1 MKQKRSVKKLRTH
14 AGNFLFLFPAML
26 LYCFVVIV
34 PFIQGIPYSFTNRA
48 SVVSQSYDFVG
59 LRNYMELITNKYF
72 QQAFFHTVQFT
83 VIYVIGA
90 NVLGLA
96 LALMLSRSSRF
107 NNLARTIMFIPFT
120 VALTS
125 GAIVWSYV
133 FTDVYSPLFQKM
145 SPLGLSSQVVPA
157 MAIIAIWRDM
167 GYCML
172 IYLAGLQSISGE
184 YYEAAKV
191 DGATW
196 WQRTRLITFPLI
208 LPAIVSNVTLL
219 IAWGLKCF
227 DYPMAVARNMEA
239 ATDCIARRS
248 RFLVTTVP
256 DFWSTSRECSR
267 SVRSILM
274 RSTPRRANR
283 AWRRSM
289 CPSARRAERSWAA

>member
-157 MAIIAIWRDM
+157 
-167 GYCML
+167 
-172 IYLAGLQSISGE
+172 
-184 YYEAAKV
+184 
-191 DGATW
+191 
-196 WQRTRLITFPLI
+196 
-208 LPAIVSNVTLL
+208 IVSNVTLL

-239 ATDCIARRS
+239 AQTVSMYVYDYIFGFNKAGIGQAAAIIITVVLVVITQCI
-248 RFLVTTVP
+248 
-256 DFWSTSRECSR
+256 TSIGAKLE
-267 SVRSILM
+267 VDQ
-274 RSTPRRANR
+274 
-283 AWRRSM
+283 
-289 CPSARRAERSWAA
+289 

>member
-1 MKQKRSVKKLRTH
+1 M
-14 AGNFLFLFPAML
+14 
-26 LYCFVVIV
+26 
-34 PFIQGIPYSFTNRA
+34 
-48 SVVSQSYDFVG
+48 SQSYDFVG

-196 WQRTRLITFPLI
+196 WQRTRLITFP
-208 LPAIVSNVTLL
+208 
-219 IAWGLKCF
+219 
-227 DYPMAVARNMEA
+227 
-239 ATDCIARRS
+239 
-248 RFLVTTVP
+248 
-256 DFWSTSRECSR
+256 
-267 SVRSILM
+267 
-274 RSTPRRANR
+274 
-283 AWRRSM
+283 
-289 CPSARRAERSWAA
+289 

>member
-26 LYCFVVIV
+26 LYCFVVLV

-167 GYCML
+167 GYC
-172 IYLAGLQSISGE
+172 
-184 YYEAAKV
+184 
-191 DGATW
+191 
-196 WQRTRLITFPLI
+196 
-208 LPAIVSNVTLL
+208 
-219 IAWGLKCF
+219 
-227 DYPMAVARNMEA
+227 
-239 ATDCIARRS
+239 
-248 RFLVTTVP
+248 
-256 DFWSTSRECSR
+256 
-267 SVRSILM
+267 
-274 RSTPRRANR
+274 
-283 AWRRSM
+283 
-289 CPSARRAERSWAA
+289 

>member
-1 MKQKRSVKKLRTH
+1 MELWDIQHLQRRTGSDRPDLQRAVSDQ
-14 AGNFLFLFPAML
+14 AGIKERRGKDNETEKIGEEVANSCRNFLFLFPAML

-184 YYEAAKV
+184 YYEAAK
-191 DGATW
+191 
-196 WQRTRLITFPLI
+196 
-208 LPAIVSNVTLL
+208 
-219 IAWGLKCF
+219 
-227 DYPMAVARNMEA
+227 
-239 ATDCIARRS
+239 
-248 RFLVTTVP
+248 
-256 DFWSTSRECSR
+256 
-267 SVRSILM
+267 
-274 RSTPRRANR
+274 
-283 AWRRSM
+283 
-289 CPSARRAERSWAA
+289 

>member
-1 MKQKRSVKKLRTH
+1 M
-14 AGNFLFLFPAML
+14 
-26 LYCFVVIV
+26 
-34 PFIQGIPYSFTNRA
+34 
-48 SVVSQSYDFVG
+48 
-59 LRNYMELITNKYF
+59 
-72 QQAFFHTVQFT
+72 
-83 VIYVIGA
+83 IGA

-184 YYEAAKV
+184 YYEAAK
-191 DGATW
+191 
-196 WQRTRLITFPLI
+196 
-208 LPAIVSNVTLL
+208 
-219 IAWGLKCF
+219 
-227 DYPMAVARNMEA
+227 
-239 ATDCIARRS
+239 
-248 RFLVTTVP
+248 
-256 DFWSTSRECSR
+256 
-267 SVRSILM
+267 
-274 RSTPRRANR
+274 
-283 AWRRSM
+283 
-289 CPSARRAERSWAA
+289 

>member
-239 ATDCIARRS
+239 AQTVSMYVYDYIFGFNKAGIGQAAAIIITVV
-248 RFLVTTVP
+248 LVVITQ
-256 DFWSTSRECSR
+256 SITSIGAKLE
-267 SVRSILM
+267 VDQ
-274 RSTPRRANR
+274 
-283 AWRRSM
+283 
-289 CPSARRAERSWAA
+289 

>member
-1 MKQKRSVKKLRTH
+1 M
-14 AGNFLFLFPAML
+14 FLLPAIIV
-26 LYCFVVIV
+26 YGFVVLV
-34 PFIQGIPYSFTNRA
+34 PFIQGIPYSFTNRT
-48 SVVSQSYDFVG
+48 SVISQEYDFIG
-59 LRNYMELITNKYF
+59 FSNYIELITNRYF
-72 QQAFFHTVQFT
+72 QQAFLHTFEFT

-96 LALMLSRSSRF
+96 LALMLSKASKF
-107 NNLARTIMFIPFT
+107 NNFARTIVFIPFT

-145 SPLGLSSQVVPA
+145 SPLGLSSQVIPA
-157 MAIIAIWRDM
+157 MAVIAIWRDM

-172 IYLAGLQSISGE
+172 IYLAGLQSISTE
-184 YYEAAKV
+184 YYEAATV

-208 LPAIVSNVTLL
+208 VPAIVSNVTLL

-239 ATDCIARRS
+239 AQTVSMYVYDDIFGYNKAGIGQAAAIIITVV
-248 RFLVTTVP
+248 LVIITQGITTFSSKLEV
-256 DFWSTSRECSR
+256 
-267 SVRSILM
+267 VQ
-274 RSTPRRANR
+274 
-283 AWRRSM
+283 
-289 CPSARRAERSWAA
+289 

>member
-1 MKQKRSVKKLRTH
+1 
-14 AGNFLFLFPAML
+14 
-26 LYCFVVIV
+26 
-34 PFIQGIPYSFTNRA
+34 
-48 SVVSQSYDFVG
+48 
-59 LRNYMELITNKYF
+59 
-72 QQAFFHTVQFT
+72 
-83 VIYVIGA
+83 
-90 NVLGLA
+90 
-96 LALMLSRSSRF
+96 
-107 NNLARTIMFIPFT
+107 MFIPFT

-219 IAWGLKCF
+219 IAWGLKWRQHRL
-227 DYPMAVARNMEA
+227 YPCMYMITYLALTRQALVRQQ
-239 ATDCIARRS
+239 RS
-248 RFLVTTVP
+248 
-256 DFWSTSRECSR
+256 S
-267 SVRSILM
+267 
-274 RSTPRRANR
+274 
-283 AWRRSM
+283 
-289 CPSARRAERSWAA
+289 

>member
-1 MKQKRSVKKLRTH
+1 
-14 AGNFLFLFPAML
+14 
-26 LYCFVVIV
+26 
-34 PFIQGIPYSFTNRA
+34 
-48 SVVSQSYDFVG
+48 
-59 LRNYMELITNKYF
+59 MELITNKYF

-219 IAWGLKCF
+219 IAGALNVLIIQWQ
-227 DYPMAVARNMEA
+227 
-239 ATDCIARRS
+239 
-248 RFLVTTVP
+248 
-256 DFWSTSRECSR
+256 
-267 SVRSILM
+267 
-274 RSTPRRANR
+274 
-283 AWRRSM
+283 
-289 CPSARRAERSWAA
+289 

>member
-1 MKQKRSVKKLRTH
+1 MQKILSNKK
-14 AGNFLFLFPAML
+14 AIALFMLPTML
-26 LYCFVVIV
+26 LIGVLVIV
-34 PFIQGIPYSFTNRA
+34 PIGMSVYYSLLNWDGIGKSI
-48 SVVSQSYDFVG
+48 FVG

-172 IYLAGLQSISGE
+172 IYLAGLQSLS
-184 YYEAAKV
+184 
-191 DGATW
+191 
-196 WQRTRLITFPLI
+196 LIHI
-208 LPAIVSNVTLL
+208 
-219 IAWGLKCF
+219 
-227 DYPMAVARNMEA
+227 
-239 ATDCIARRS
+239 
-248 RFLVTTVP
+248 
-256 DFWSTSRECSR
+256 
-267 SVRSILM
+267 
-274 RSTPRRANR
+274 
-283 AWRRSM
+283 
-289 CPSARRAERSWAA
+289 

>member
-1 MKQKRSVKKLRTH
+1 MKQKRLVKKLRTH

-227 DYPMAVARNMEA
+227 VYPMAVARNLEA
-239 ATDCIARRS
+239 AQTVSMYVYDYIFGFNKAGIGQAAAIIITVVLVVITQCI
-248 RFLVTTVP
+248 
-256 DFWSTSRECSR
+256 TSIGAKLE
-267 SVRSILM
+267 VDQ
-274 RSTPRRANR
+274 
-283 AWRRSM
+283 
-289 CPSARRAERSWAA
+289 

>member
-1 MKQKRSVKKLRTH
+1 
-14 AGNFLFLFPAML
+14 ML
-26 LYCFVVIV
+26 LYCFVVLV

-133 FTDVYSPLFQKM
+133 FTDVYSPLFQKIE
-145 SPLGLSSQVVPA
+145 SFGTFFPGSSGYGHYRHLERYGLLHA
-157 MAIIAIWRDM
+157 D
-167 GYCML
+167 L
-172 IYLAGLQSISGE
+172 SGWASV
-184 YYEAAKV
+184 YF
-191 DGATW
+191 
-196 WQRTRLITFPLI
+196 RRI
-208 LPAIVSNVTLL
+208 L
-219 IAWGLKCF
+219 
-227 DYPMAVARNMEA
+227 
-239 ATDCIARRS
+239 
-248 RFLVTTVP
+248 
-256 DFWSTSRECSR
+256 
-267 SVRSILM
+267 
-274 RSTPRRANR
+274 
-283 AWRRSM
+283 
-289 CPSARRAERSWAA
+289 

>member
-1 MKQKRSVKKLRTH
+1 MKQKISIKQVRIH
-14 AGNFLFLFPAML
+14 AGNFLFLFPAMV
-26 LYCFVVIV
+26 LYGFVVVV
-34 PFIQGIPYSFTNRA
+34 PFIQGIPYSFTNRS
-48 SVVSQSYDFVG
+48 SVISQTYDFVG
-59 LRNYMELITNKYF
+59 LHNYWELITNKYF
-72 QQAFFHTVQFT
+72 QKAFLHTFQFT
-83 VIYVIGA
+83 IIYVVGA

-96 LALMLSRSSRF
+96 LALMLGKSSRF
-107 NNLARTIMFIPFT
+107 NNFARTILFIPFT

-145 SPLGLSSQVVPA
+145 SPLGISSQVVPA
-157 MAIIAIWRDM
+157 MAVIAIWRDM

-172 IYLAGLQSISGE
+172 IYLAALQAISGE

-196 WQRTRLITFPLI
+196 WHRTRMITFPLI

-239 ATDCIARRS
+239 AQTVSMYVYDYIFGFNKAGIGQAAAMIITVVLVVITQGITSVGAR
-248 RFLVTTVP
+248 LEV
-256 DFWSTSRECSR
+256 EQ
-267 SVRSILM
+267 
-274 RSTPRRANR
+274 
-283 AWRRSM
+283 
-289 CPSARRAERSWAA
+289 

>member
-14 AGNFLFLFPAML
+14 AGNFLFLFPAMF
-26 LYCFVVIV
+26 LYCFVVII

-48 SVVSQSYDFVG
+48 SVVSQNYDFVG
-59 LRNYMELITNKYF
+59 LKNYVELLTNKYF
-72 QQAFFHTVQFT
+72 QQAFLHTVQFT

-96 LALMLSRSSRF
+96 LALMLSRSSKF

-145 SPLGLSSQVVPA
+145 SPLGLSSQVIPA
-157 MAIIAIWRDM
+157 MAVIAIWRDM

-191 DGATW
+191 DGANGI
-196 WQRTRLITFPLI
+196 QSFFRITLPLI
-208 LPAIVSNVTLL
+208 AKNVLTLCIPFTLWRLTTFDLVYSMTSGGPGEDTAL
-219 IAWGLKCF
+219 IAYRITTEAFTNLNVGYASALAMLLFVVMAIFSWLNIRVMNKF
-227 DYPMAVARNMEA
+227 D
-239 ATDCIARRS
+239 S
-248 RFLVTTVP
+248 
-256 DFWSTSRECSR
+256 
-267 SVRSILM
+267 
-274 RSTPRRANR
+274 
-283 AWRRSM
+283 
-289 CPSARRAERSWAA
+289 